1 MFRSLRASSRGVP
14 SSCYQQLRS
23 LPNFPGH
30 QFNHSSNPLSL
41 SIKRWE
47 TSKAEDHVIKA
58 VRNKETPATGDG
70 VRSVKRKK
78 TMAELDAELRE
89 KLEALSGDGGS
100 AGVEYENGT
109 AEGLKRGVKANMF
122 RVI

>member
-1 MFRSLRASSRGVP
+1 MFRSLRASSRGV
-14 SSCYQQLRS
+14 SSSRYQQLRS
-23 LPNFPGH
+23 PSTFPGH
-30 QFNHSSNPLSL
+30 QVNHSVNPLSL

-47 TSKAEDHVIKA
+47 TSKAEDHAPKA
-58 VRNKETPATGDG
+58 VHNKETLAPGDG
-70 VRSVKRKK
+70 IQSVKRKK